1 MNDIAPEGC
10 CSPGRGRS
18 DTPSGDT
25 GPRPAGEPVDAPRMD
40 QARGPGPTP
49 PASGGAVE
57 DGMVLLPGGVFLMG
71 TEDPE
76 GFRADGEGPVREVR
90 VSPFRIDAHAVSNRR
105 FAEFVSA
112 TGHVTEAER
121 FGWSYVFAGFLPA
134 ALRRGA
140 GRPEGTPWWC
150 GVEGARWDAP
160 EGPGSGIEDRGDHP
174 VVHVSWNDARAYSR
188 WAGARLPTEAEWE
201 YAARGGLEQARY
213 PWGDELTPGGE
224 HRCNIWQG
232 RFPTRNTAE
241 DGYAGTAP
249 VDAYQPN
256 GFGLYNMAGNVWE
269 WCQDWWS
276 TTHPAGRRSDPRGP
290 GSADTKVMRG
300 GSYLC
305 HRSYCNRYRV
315 AARTRNTPDSTTG
328 NLGFRCVRSA

>member
-18 DTPSGDT
+18 DTPSGHT
-25 GPRPAGEPVDAPRMD
+25 GPRPAGEPVDAPRKD
-40 QARGPGPTP
+40 QARGPEPTP

-249 VDAYQPN
+249 ADAYQPN

-290 GSADTKVMRG
+290 GAGDAKVMRG